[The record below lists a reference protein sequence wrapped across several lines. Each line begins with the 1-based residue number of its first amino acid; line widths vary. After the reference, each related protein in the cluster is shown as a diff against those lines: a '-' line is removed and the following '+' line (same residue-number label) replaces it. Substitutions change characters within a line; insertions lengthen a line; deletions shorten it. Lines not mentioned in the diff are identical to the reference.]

1 MSFDPTDV
9 SNAESIIVANLI
21 IDEYSRPEI
30 LSRVDTQHFEN
41 EKCRYLY
48 RLIKEMNDEQ
58 VLIDL
63 YTLQTKIKSLNE
75 YEDIGALINFMNDI
89 VSNIAIVDNINIYV
103 TLVINNATK
112 RSLDKYIN
120 NWITDP
126 DYDMFDP
133 NSSFEKLQVNV
144 DSIINSRN
152 LNNVSLIS
160 EYVENFKDKLEIIKN
175 NSGKIT
181 GTTSGFGEIDEITNG
196 FQPGD
201 LIILAARPSLGKTA
215 LAINFLSNALKK
227 IDKNSNDCVVMFSLE
242 MGTEQ
247 IMERMICSECRIK
260 NSIFRSGKWNSD
272 EEMIIHSKIEE
283 MSKLNFFIDDTP
295 SIKILDIQAK
305 LLQISKKYNIKLV
318 VVDYLQL
325 IESNT
330 KGFNRS
336 VEVGIISRKLKI
348 MARELNIPIIA
359 IAQLS
364 RKIEDR
370 KEADRKPML
379 SDLRESG
386 SIEQDADIVSFLDY
400 QRDQIDEN
408 TKGKLPN
415 GGVLY
420 KDFVKVN
427 FYIEKNRNGRTG
439 MVTLGFDKST
449 GKYNSININKG

>member
-1 MSFDPTDV
+1 MN
-9 SNAESIIVANLI
+9 SNNLSNNPEIVLIANLI
-21 IDEYSRPEI
+21 NDEYSRPEI
-30 LSRVDTQHFEN
+30 LTRVNVDHFN
-41 EKCRYLY
+41 DEKCRYLF
-48 RLIKEMNDEQ
+48 RLINEMNDDD
-58 VLIDL
+58 LPIDL
-63 YTLQTKIKSLNE
+63 YTIQEKIISLNE
-75 YEDIGALINFMNDI
+75 YPDIGELINFLIDI
-89 VSNIAIVDNINIYV
+89 TSNISIVDNINTYV
-103 TLVINNATK
+103 SLVINNGTK
-112 RSLDKYIN
+112 RQLNSFLKD
-120 NWITDP
+120 WIEDP
-126 DYDMFDP
+126 NYDVFDP
-133 NSSFEKLQVNV
+133 NSSFEKLQVTT

-152 LNNVSLIS
+152 LNNVSLIAD
-160 EYVENFKDKLEIIKN
+160 YVDSFKDKIEAIKN

-181 GTTSGFGEIDEITNG
+181 GTTSGFSEIDEITNG

-215 LAINFLSNALKK
+215 LAINFISNALRK

-260 NSIFRSGKWNSD
+260 NSIFRSGKWNQD
-272 EEMIIHSKIEE
+272 EEIVIHSKTEE
-283 MSKLNFFIDDTP
+283 FKNMNFFIDDTP

-400 QRDQIDEN
+400 QRDQVDESS
-408 TKGKLPN
+408 KGK
-415 GGVLY
+415 GSHSGVLY
-420 KDFVKVN
+420 KDFVQVN

-449 GKYNSININKG
+449 GKYNSIIKNKG

>member
-1 MSFDPTDV
+1 MSNNIFDI
-9 SNAESIIVANLI
+9 SNAETILIANLI
-21 IDEYSRPEI
+21 NDEYNRAEL
-30 LSRVDTQHFEN
+30 LSRLQADYFEN

-48 RLIKEMNDEQ
+48 HLISEMNDENI
-58 VLIDL
+58 LIDV
-63 YTLQTKIKSLNE
+63 YTLQEKIKNKNE
-75 YEDIGALINFMNDI
+75 YPDVGELINFLLQI
-89 VSNIAIVDNINIYV
+89 TCQISIVDNISTYV
-103 TLVINNATK
+103 TWVINNATK
-112 RSLDKYIN
+112 RRLDKFLKD
-120 NWITDP
+120 WVDDTDF
-126 DYDMFDP
+126 DIFDP
-133 NSSFEKLQVNV
+133 NSSFEKLQVTT

-152 LNNVSLIS
+152 LDNISLIS
-160 EYVENFKDKLEIIKN
+160 AYVDEFKNRLETIKH

-181 GTTSGFGEIDEITNG
+181 GTTSGFTEIDEITNG

-215 LAINFLSNALKK
+215 LAINFISNALKK
-227 IDKNSNDCVVMFSLE
+227 IDKESNDCVVMFSLE
-242 MGTEQ
+242 MGREQ
-247 IMERMICSECRIK
+247 IMERMICSDCRIS
-260 NSIFRSGKWNSD
+260 NSLFRSGKWDSD
-272 EEMIIHSKIEE
+272 KEIIIYSKIEE
-283 MSKLNFFIDDTP
+283 FNKMNFFIDDTP

-305 LLQISKKYNIKLV
+305 LQQISKKNNIKLV

-330 KGFNRS
+330 KGYNRS
-336 VEVGIISRKLKI
+336 VEVGLISRKLKI
-348 MARELNIPIIA
+348 MARELNVPIIA

-370 KEADRKPML
+370 KEVDRKPML

-408 TKGKLPN
+408 SKGKSSN
-415 GGVLY
+415 GKVLY
-420 KDFVKVN
+420 KEFVKVN

-449 GKYNSININKG
+449 GKYNSINTNKG

>member
-1 MSFDPTDV
+1 MSNNINTP
-9 SNAESIIVANLI
+9 EIVLIANLI

-30 LSRVDTQHFEN
+30 LSRVNVSHFED
-41 EKCRYLY
+41 EKCRYLF
-48 RLIKEMNDEQ
+48 RLINDMNDEQ

-63 YTLQTKIKSLNE
+63 YTIQEKIKSLNE
-75 YEDIGALINFMNDI
+75 FSDIGELINFVIDI
-89 VSNIAIVDNINIYV
+89 TSNISIVDNINTYV
-103 TLVINNATK
+103 SLVINNATK
-112 RSLDKYIN
+112 RHLDSFLN
-120 NWITDP
+120 NWINDEE
-126 DYDMFDP
+126 YDMFDP
-133 NSSFEKLQVNV
+133 NTSFEKLQVTT

-160 EYVENFKDKLEIIKN
+160 EYVDTFKDKIESIKS

-181 GTTSGFGEIDEITNG
+181 GTTSGFSEIDEITNG

-215 LAINFLSNALKK
+215 LAINFLSNALKR
-227 IDKNSNDCVVMFSLE
+227 IDKESNDCVVMFSLE

-260 NSIFRSGKWNSD
+260 NSIFRSGNWNSD
-272 EEMIIHSKIEE
+272 EEIIIHSKTEE
-283 MSKLNFFIDDTP
+283 FKNLKFFIDDTP

-400 QRDQIDEN
+400 QRDQIDESSKN
-408 TKGKLPN
+408 RNNN

-420 KDFVKVN
+420 KDFVQVN

-449 GKYNSININKG
+449 GKYNSIVKNKG